1 MSYVSANSP
10 TLFSMFVD
18 AVCFSNGYTA
28 WGLSIHNQIG
38 ESIFSAC
45 KRESLSVEPVMAEA
59 LGIRWALQAAIDQG
73 LSSVSISSDAE
84 NVVHCITKRATF
96 ASIEI
101 IAQDCRELMNNLVN
115 VSVSFVRREQNSEA
129 HNLVS
134 SKICRQ

>member
-59 LGIRWALQAAIDQG
+59 LGIRWALQAAID
-73 LSSVSISSDAE
+73 
-84 NVVHCITKRATF
+84 
-96 ASIEI
+96 
-101 IAQDCRELMNNLVN
+101 
-115 VSVSFVRREQNSEA
+115 
-129 HNLVS
+129 
-134 SKICRQ
+134 